1 MSEEILDLEMS
12 LETAKGLL
20 EELRMLANSGELYR
34 MPLLSELE
42 ECLPEVI
49 RFVEARR
56 AN

>member
-12 LETAKGLL
+12 LETANGLL
-20 EELRMLANSGELYR
+20 AELKIVCADYYDLPLINEL
-34 MPLLSELE
+34 LVA
-42 ECLPEVI
+42 LPEVI